1 VAERDLDAA
10 VTAIVGTW
18 EALRHHGE
26 PLGVTA
32 RRLGLDA
39 FSAQVEAALSDRWAS
54 GPEVSEEMVAIS

>member
-1 VAERDLDAA
+1 
-10 VTAIVGTW
+10 VGTW

-39 FSAQVEAALSDRWAS
+39 FSAQVEAALADRWAP
-54 GPEVSEEMVAIS
+54 GPEPVEELSVTIA